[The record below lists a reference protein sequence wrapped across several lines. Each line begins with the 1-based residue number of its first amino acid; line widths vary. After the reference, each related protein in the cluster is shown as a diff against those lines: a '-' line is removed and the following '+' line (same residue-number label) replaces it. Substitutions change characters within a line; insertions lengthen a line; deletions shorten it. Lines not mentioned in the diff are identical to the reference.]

1 MKIFRFNDGGAPAYG
16 VLDDVDLKVIEG
28 DVFGAWR
35 ETGRRVKL
43 SEGKLLA
50 PVCPS
55 KVVALGLNYRDH
67 AREMKMPIP
76 AEPILF
82 LKPASSVI
90 GPGAP
95 ILYPAGG
102 ITARVDYEAELAIVI
117 GKLARHVPAS
127 EAAKYILGYT
137 CLNDVTARDLQAKDG
152 QWTRAKSFDTFCPI
166 GPGIETELDPSG
178 LKVEA
183 ILNGKTMQSSTTREL
198 IFDVPNIVAQVSRVM
213 TLLPGDVIATGT
225 PPGVGPMQPADTI
238 TIVVEGIGRLTN
250 PVKLEPPP
258 PAS

>member
-1 MKIFRFNDGGAPAYG
+1 VKLFRFRYEGEPRYG
-16 VLDDVDLKVIEG
+16 VLEDIELVLIAG
-28 DVFGAWR
+28 EIFGEWQK
-35 ETGRRVKL
+35 TTTRVKL
-43 SEGKLLA
+43 GGVKLLA
-50 PVCPS
+50 PVVPS

-82 LKPASSVI
+82 IKPASSVI
-90 GPGAP
+90 GPGEP

-117 GKLARHVPAS
+117 GRKARHV
-127 EAAKYILGYT
+127 AAADAGKYILGYT

-166 GPGIETELDPSG
+166 GPCLETELDPAA
-178 LKVEA
+178 LTVEA
-183 ILNGKTMQSSTTREL
+183 VLNGKVVQSSTTREL

-225 PPGVGPMQPADTI
+225 PPGVGPMQPADTV
-238 TIVVEGIGRLTN
+238 TIHVQGIGLLTN
-250 PVKLEPPP
+250 PVQLEVIDG
-258 PAS
+258 